1 MKMEETR
8 KKCKTH
14 FANLQAKK
22 KESKTNNNNNNNKFH
37 KTKKISPKQQIQST
51 N

>member
-8 KKCKTH
+8 NKCKTH
-14 FANLQAKK
+14 CANLQAKK
-22 KESKTNNNNNNNKFH
+22 KKEKQTKQNNYEFH
-37 KTKKISPKQQIQST
+37 KTKNISPKQQIQST

>member
-14 FANLQAKK
+14 CANFQAKK
-22 KESKTNNNNNNNKFH
+22 KKKKNQTKQNNYEFH
-37 KTKKISPKQQIQST
+37 KTKNISPKQQI
-51 N
+51 